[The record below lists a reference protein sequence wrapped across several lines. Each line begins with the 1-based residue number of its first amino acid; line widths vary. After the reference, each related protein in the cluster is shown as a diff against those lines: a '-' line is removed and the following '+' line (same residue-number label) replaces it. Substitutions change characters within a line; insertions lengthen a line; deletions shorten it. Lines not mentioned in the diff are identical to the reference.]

1 MINQIKK
8 SLVLSGHK
16 TSVALEIEFWEALE
30 SIAKKNNIN
39 IDSLIQKIDQNERK
53 GSLASALRVF
63 ILKSLIEMKK
73 IMNHCNVK
81 FYNKYKDS
89 INPYTS

>member
-30 SIAKKNNIN
+30 SIAKKNNLN

-63 ILKSLIEMKK
+63 ILKSL
-73 IMNHCNVK
+73 
-81 FYNKYKDS
+81 
-89 INPYTS
+89 NPKLMAFHLPIPIHL

>member
-30 SIAKKNNIN
+30 SIEKKNNLN

-73 IMNHCNVK
+73 
-81 FYNKYKDS
+81 
-89 INPYTS
+89 

>member
-30 SIAKKNNIN
+30 SIAKKNNLN

-63 ILKSLIEMKK
+63 ILESFIEMKK
-73 IMNHCNVK
+73 
-81 FYNKYKDS
+81 
-89 INPYTS
+89 

>member
-30 SIAKKNNIN
+30 SIAKKNNLN
-39 IDSLIQKIDQNERK
+39 IDALIQKIDQNERK

-73 IMNHCNVK
+73 
-81 FYNKYKDS
+81 
-89 INPYTS
+89 

>member
-30 SIAKKNNIN
+30 IIAKKNNLN

-73 IMNHCNVK
+73 
-81 FYNKYKDS
+81 
-89 INPYTS
+89 

>member
-30 SIAKKNNIN
+30 SIPKKNNLN

-73 IMNHCNVK
+73 
-81 FYNKYKDS
+81 
-89 INPYTS
+89 

>member
-30 SIAKKNNIN
+30 SIAKKNNLN

-53 GSLASALRVF
+53 GSLSSALRVF

-73 IMNHCNVK
+73 
-81 FYNKYKDS
+81 
-89 INPYTS
+89 

>member
-16 TSVALEIEFWEALE
+16 TSVALEVEFWEALE
-30 SIAKKNNIN
+30 SISKKNNLN

-73 IMNHCNVK
+73 
-81 FYNKYKDS
+81 
-89 INPYTS
+89 

>member
-30 SIAKKNNIN
+30 SIAKKNNLN

-63 ILKSLIEMKK
+63 ILKSLIEIKK
-73 IMNHCNVK
+73 
-81 FYNKYKDS
+81 
-89 INPYTS
+89 

>member
-16 TSVALEIEFWEALE
+16 TSVALEIEFWKALE
-30 SIAKKNNIN
+30 SIAKKNNLN

-73 IMNHCNVK
+73 
-81 FYNKYKDS
+81 
-89 INPYTS
+89 

>member
-16 TSVALEIEFWEALE
+16 TSVALELEFWEALE
-30 SIAKKNNIN
+30 SIAKKNNLN

-73 IMNHCNVK
+73 
-81 FYNKYKDS
+81 
-89 INPYTS
+89 

>member
-30 SIAKKNNIN
+30 SIAKKNNLN

-53 GSLASALRVF
+53 GSLASAMRVF

-73 IMNHCNVK
+73 
-81 FYNKYKDS
+81 
-89 INPYTS
+89 

>member
-16 TSVALEIEFWEALE
+16 TSVALEIEFWKALE
-30 SIAKKNNIN
+30 SIAKKNNLN
-39 IDSLIQKIDQNERK
+39 IDYLIQKIDQNERK

-73 IMNHCNVK
+73 
-81 FYNKYKDS
+81 
-89 INPYTS
+89 

>member
-30 SIAKKNNIN
+30 SIAKKNNLN

-63 ILKSLIEMKK
+63 ILKSLIEMK

-81 FYNKYKDS
+81 FYNKYKA

>member
-30 SIAKKNNIN
+30 SIAKKNNLN
-39 IDSLIQKIDQNERK
+39 IDSLIQQIDQNARK

-73 IMNHCNVK
+73 
-81 FYNKYKDS
+81 
-89 INPYTS
+89 

>member
-16 TSVALEIEFWEALE
+16 TSVALEIEFWKALE
-30 SIAKKNNIN
+30 SIAKKNNLN

-53 GSLASALRVF
+53 GTLASALRVF

-73 IMNHCNVK
+73 
-81 FYNKYKDS
+81 
-89 INPYTS
+89 